1 MFRRNA
7 GGLDRAARLVFG
19 AILLPIG
26 LFLLGGLG
34 GSLTGLIVAAA
45 GLIGLATGAT
55 GYCPLYV
62 PFGISTAERRR
73 SKTLSSC

>member
-1 MFRRNA
+1 MFRHNV
-7 GGLDRAARLVFG
+7 GGLDQAVRLAFG
-19 AILLPIG
+19 AILLPAG

-34 GSLTGLIVAAA
+34 GSLTGLVVAAA
-45 GLIGLATGAT
+45 GLIGLATGAA

-62 PFGISTAERRR
+62 SFGISTAERRR